1 MSRCCEACAQ
11 DVSAGQEICP
21 HCLAPLVASVCRF
34 TVEEP
39 AQSLPLSFA
48 VSPSASPDIEAVT
61 FAPASS
67 FYRACLQLRGGFL
80 SALVALLFVGIGGA
94 WWIHSHRNLGAENIA
109 VAESCFEKGNYGS
122 ALAFWQQA
130 LDAYHQGFHKPG
142 QVDALVG
149 LSRCYIRT
157 KEFSEALVMLQRAQ
171 KLEASESV
179 EEALK
184 KCHRM
189 AAVEHLRRAQKLYT
203 PDSFGKAY
211 LETELAIDGF
221 EKGDGSGR
229 QKAGAYRMAARCSV
243 ELEDFDGAQKSL
255 EKALAAEGKS
265 KSNLALQSEI
275 KKQYALHRSKM
286 LADAGANG
294 YIPQGSLDP
303 IAIEKAS
310 NASSARSSYPNTS
323 YSRRSTTTSY
333 SSYQPTTYS
342 VPTYSPPPRRVQT
355 TLGSGSSYPT
365 THSSYQTYHDPVPT
379 FNQPQ
384 IPSGLPRAHREA
396 LERAYSRPSSGAY
409 QPRVVTPSTGYRVPS
424 SYTPPS
430 MPSNGYSP
438 PNPYGR

>member
-1 MSRCCEACAQ
+1 MESPQSSR
-11 DVSAGQEICP
+11 P
-21 HCLAPLVASVCRF
+21 TLAAPSC
-34 TVEEP
+34 
-39 AQSLPLSFA
+39 
-48 VSPSASPDIEAVT
+48 SPNIEAVT

-67 FYRACLQLRGGFL
+67 FHRACLQLRGGLL
-80 SALVALLFVGIGGA
+80 SALVAFLFVGLGGA
-94 WWIHSHRNLGAENIA
+94 WWVHSHRSLGAEKIA

-122 ALAFWQQA
+122 ATAFWQQA
-130 LDAYHQGFHKPG
+130 LDAYHQGFDRSG

-157 KEFSEALVMLQRAQ
+157 KQFSEALVILQRAH
-171 KLEASESV
+171 KLEATESV

-189 AAVEHLRRAQKLYT
+189 AAVEHLRRAQQLYT

-221 EKGDGSGR
+221 ENGGGSGA

-243 ELEDFDGAQKSL
+243 ELEDFDGAQNYL
-255 EKALAAEGKS
+255 EKALTAEGKS
-265 KSNLALQSEI
+265 KSNLALQSKI

-286 LADAGANG
+286 LADSGANG
-294 YIPQGSLDP
+294 YIPKGKLDP
-303 IAIEKAS
+303 IAIEKA
-310 NASSARSSYPNTS
+310 AKTSSRRSSYSNTS

-333 SSYQPTTYS
+333 SSYQPMTYS
-342 VPTYSPPPRRVQT
+342 APSYTPPPRRVQT

-365 THSSYQTYHDPVPT
+365 TNSGYHTYNDPVPAYS
-379 FNQPQ
+379 QPQ

-396 LERAYSRPSSGAY
+396 LERAYSRPSSVPY
-409 QPRVVTPSTGYRVPS
+409 RPRIIDPSTSYRAPS
-424 SYTPPS
+424 NYTPPS
-430 MPSNGYSP
+430 MPSTGYSP